1 MPVNLRRLTN
11 PPLHPEVTD
20 ARPMALSF
28 DATAGFSKR
37 EWNMITSN
45 CPHCGGSMR
54 VKVARRG
61 PNSGS
66 EFWGCNAYR
75 TKGCR
80 GTCQVP
86 RQDWDWF
93 GFIPVP
99 VSIIRNAQNSHRKDM
114 AEYLEYDYGSG
125 YGVFDQT
132 RESVAY
138 AITKNFAGS
147 SSRRLISLAPGY
159 SDIEGGLILLDDG
172 SQLQFNKGTSA
183 IAMFDIDN
191 ALRSAIL
198 RAKAS

>member
-1 MPVNLRRLTN
+1 
-11 PPLHPEVTD
+11 
-20 ARPMALSF
+20 
-28 DATAGFSKR
+28 
-37 EWNMITSN
+37 
-45 CPHCGGSMR
+45 
-54 VKVARRG
+54 
-61 PNSGS
+61 
-66 EFWGCNAYR
+66 
-75 TKGCR
+75 
-80 GTCQVP
+80 
-86 RQDWDWF
+86 
-93 GFIPVP
+93 
-99 VSIIRNAQNSHRKDM
+99 M
-114 AEYLEYDYGSG
+114 AEFLEYDYGSG
-125 YGVFDQT
+125 YGVFGSYADYDDNMAYFEQALDVSHRRREKVEYDEIDRIITDAERSLARGVLDVFIQVGVFDQT